1 MVVGVENIDL
11 KRLQKI
17 LALTNSDKE
26 GEAIAAFLMAKRLM
40 AKWGLTFDGIVGF
53 GEGPFEA
60 EKPSDRTLVEL
71 ELISLRKRSAS
82 LQAMLEDKSELLKRY
97 EDAFGDLIDGVWSM
111 HVATEA
117 EEKVHVVVN

>member
-40 AKWGLTFDGIVGF
+40 AKWGLTFD
-53 GEGPFEA
+53 
-60 EKPSDRTLVEL
+60 
-71 ELISLRKRSAS
+71 AS
-82 LQAMLEDKSELLKRY
+82 LVSARGHSKRKSLQIGL
-97 EDAFGDLIDGVWSM
+97 
-111 HVATEA
+111 
-117 EEKVHVVVN
+117 

>member
-26 GEAIAAFLMAKRLM
+26 GEAIAAFLM

-117 EEKVHVVVN
+117 EEQVHVVVN